1 MPENKTYDT
10 IELKVEPA
18 GTIEKPWPDCDRCII
33 LINGKDILEIIRD
46 AELPY
51 CKKEPDFF
59 EDEAG
64 AYIHM
69 MPTELYED
77 LVEAEKSNG
86 EEEAPVLCCFCGYS
100 GCASARVKVIKTE
113 DSVIWKDF
121 RTIRD
126 WEFGLSYEFEINQYR
141 EFLNQVNNMPL
152 NWNDSKIKNR
162 ILELIMKL
170 KNNKIFTI
178 LCYLIVACVIIF
190 SIFYFLFAVLL

>member
-18 GTIEKPWPDCDRCII
+18 GTVEKHWHDCDRCII
-33 LINGKDILEIIRD
+33 LLNGKDILEIIKD

-51 CKKEPDFF
+51 YQKEPDLS
-59 EDEAG
+59 ENEAG

-113 DSVIWKDF
+113 DSIIWKDF

-126 WEFGLSYEFEINQYR
+126 WDFGLSYEFEINQYR
-141 EFLNQVNNMPL
+141 EFLNNVKNMAYPKKDKKM
-152 NWNDSKIKNR
+152 NKKQKIYLFLGI
-162 ILELIMKL
+162 ILV
-170 KNNKIFTI
+170 
-178 LCYLIVACVIIF
+178 IVIVVVYAASLYGICF
-190 SIFYFLFAVLL
+190 GFDW